1 MLVKTIRTL
10 VHPVQAFSSMME
22 SRSKPKTFSRQHQR
36 YSCCIVGRLE
46 MIDKG
51 FFMDG
56 SVMELSLGGALFRTA
71 STFMLDR
78 KLDMVKLH
86 FDKQVRRGQIMNLR
100 PEGYGIRFLEPL
112 SEAELNRF
120 AKLFGLKEVDEF
132 H

>member
-1 MLVKTIRTL
+1 MNARAVASLVNPARL
-10 VHPVQAFSSMME
+10 VGSLLGRGKQ
-22 SRSKPKTFSRQHQR
+22 KQFSRQHQR
-36 YSCCIVGRLE
+36 YACCIVGRLE